1 MWTRTDIDFR
11 AGHTVVIV
19 FNELHLSFTLIKRM
33 NFYVSLSIWTIGM
46 ERRFFNDWKSACSF
60 RQLEYQVLFVNL
72 TTIHLYMLDDVLK
85 LFLHT
90 FIRSIFIT
98 KGL

>member
-19 FNELHLSFTLIKRM
+19 FNKLHLSFTLMKRM
-33 NFYVSLSIWTIGM
+33 NFYVSLSIWTIVM
-46 ERRFFNDWKSACSF
+46 ERRFFNDWKSACSL
-60 RQLEYQVLFVNL
+60 RQLEYQVLFVNF

-85 LFLHT
+85 VFLHT
-90 FIRSIFIT
+90 
-98 KGL
+98 L

>member
-19 FNELHLSFTLIKRM
+19 FNKLHLSFTLMKRM
-33 NFYVSLSIWTIGM
+33 NFYASLSIWTIGM
-46 ERRFFNDWKSACSF
+46 ERRFFNDWKRACSF

-72 TTIHLYMLDDVLK
+72 TTMHLYMLNDVLK
-85 LFLHT
+85 PFLHT
-90 FIRSIFIT
+90 
-98 KGL
+98 L